1 MKKILITGGAGFIGS
16 EFVRQKAVRNK
27 LIVVD
32 NLTYAGDMRRLKKV
46 EDKITFYKG
55 NIADRKF
62 IEKVFKK
69 ENPKIII
76 HFAAESHVDRSILKA
91 HPFVISNI
99 LGTQVLLDTAMRTEV
114 NRFIHISTDEVYGE
128 LGENGTFREDMPLK
142 PNSPYSASK
151 ASAELM
157 VRACYYTHKLPCII
171 IRPSNN
177 YGPYQYP
184 EKFIPLMITNLL
196 KNKPIPIYGTG
207 KNVRDWLHT
216 EDCCRGINAVIRK
229 GKPGE
234 VYNLGGQSEYS
245 NIAVAKK
252 VLKLLGKDENFISFV
267 PDRPGHDFRYS
278 LDNSKIKKLGWKPSI
293 SFEKGLAGTV
303 KWYRENEWWWK
314 LLKNRLKR
322 ENKGFWTGK

>member
-16 EFVRQKAVRNK
+16 EFVRRKGARTR
-27 LIVVD
+27 LAVVD

-46 EDKITFYKG
+46 ENKITFYKG
-55 NIADRKF
+55 DIADRKF

-69 ENPKIII
+69 ETPEIII
-76 HFAAESHVDRSILKA
+76 HFAAESHVDRSILEA

-99 LGTQVLLDTAMRTEV
+99 LGTQVLLDIAMKTRV
-114 NRFIHISTDEVYGE
+114 KRFIHISTDEVYGE
-128 LGENGTFREDMPLK
+128 LGENGTFRENMPLK

-157 VRACYYTHKLPCII
+157 VRACCHTHKLPCII

-177 YGPYQYP
+177 YGYYQYP

-216 EDCCRGINAVIRK
+216 KDCCRGIDAIIKK
-229 GKPGE
+229 GKVGE
-234 VYNLGGQSEYS
+234 IYNLGGQSEYS
-245 NIAVAKK
+245 NIAAAKK
-252 VLKLLGKDENFISFV
+252 VLKLLGKDKNFISFV

-293 SFEKGLAGTV
+293 SFEKGLASTV
-303 KWYRENEWWWK
+303 KWYKENEWWWRP
-314 LLKNRLKR
+314 LKSRMKR